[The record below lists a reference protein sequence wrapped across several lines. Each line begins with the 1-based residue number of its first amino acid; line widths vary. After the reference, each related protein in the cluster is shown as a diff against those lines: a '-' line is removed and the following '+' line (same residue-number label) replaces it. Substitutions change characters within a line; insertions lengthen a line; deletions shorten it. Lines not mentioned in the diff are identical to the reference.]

1 MLQIDV
7 VRMNNDN
14 NVRRRRRRREYR
26 SLKVSHLINGVKIDE
41 GGRLG

>member
-14 NVRRRRRRREYR
+14 NVRRREYR

>member
-14 NVRRRRRRREYR
+14 NVRRRREYR

-41 GGRLG
+41 MGRLG

>member
-14 NVRRRRRRREYR
+14 NVRRRRREYR